1 MKNILLIIIVIS
13 SLSCTSD
20 NKKENMGIFDKL
32 FGKKELKSKPKE
44 PEQNSEKLMDSDSF
58 GKL

>member
-1 MKNILLIIIVIS
+1 
-13 SLSCTSD
+13 
-20 NKKENMGIFDKL
+20 MGIFDKL

-58 GKL
+58 GKLQKHPKQIVQVIMKNSNQNLKKNY